1 MHRLQVMETQLKR
14 LLDAKEAACYLS
26 ISRSK
31 LYQWVEANKINSIKI
46 DRRRLFDIRD
56 LDAFIENLKK
66 VN

>member
-1 MHRLQVMETQLKR
+1 METQLRR
-14 LLDAKEAACYLS
+14 LLDAKETAYYLS

-31 LYQWVEANKINSIKI
+31 LYQWVKANKINSIKI
-46 DRRRLFDIRD
+46 DRRRLFDIQD

>member
-1 MHRLQVMETQLKR
+1 METQVRR
-14 LLDAKEAACYLS
+14 LLNVNAAAYYLS

-56 LDAFIENLKK
+56 LDAFIEYLKK